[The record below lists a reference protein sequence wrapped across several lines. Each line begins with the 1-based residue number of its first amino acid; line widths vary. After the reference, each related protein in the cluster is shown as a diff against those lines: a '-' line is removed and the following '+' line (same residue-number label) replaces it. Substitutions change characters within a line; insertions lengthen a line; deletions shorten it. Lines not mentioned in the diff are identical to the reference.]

1 MSHPEQDHDPDES
14 WILKQGDDLHDT
26 IADGAASQKQ
36 EAVEDV
42 PPQIGRFHVER
53 LLGRGGFGRV
63 FLARDEQL
71 HRRVALKVPH
81 AMFVSTPDDAAR
93 FLAEARAA
101 ANLDHPNIV
110 PVYGVEQADGCC
122 FIIYKLV
129 SGMTLSARRRA
140 SPLSPVEAALLV
152 ARVADALNYAH
163 EHDVYHLDVKPGN
176 ILLDKNETPYLS
188 DFGLAAREVD
198 LPRLRD
204 RRAGTIPYMAPEQ
217 LQGEGHRVDGRTD
230 VYQLGVVFY
239 ELLAGRPPFQAKS
252 VGELIERIIE
262 SDPRPPRQRRQSAA
276 ESEDLERELERIC
289 LKAMARRMSDRYTT
303 ARDLAQDLRAAIDA
317 LPEQPPV
324 PQSAPIDHAP
334 NAPAAAAA
342 PAPASAAD
350 SSSGQP
356 LSSATSLIQVP
367 MRVIPRGLCAF
378 GADDKDFFP
387 GLVAGPRDRHG
398 VPDSIRFWQRKIES
412 VDPAATFAVGVL
424 YGPSG
429 CGKSSLVRA
438 GLLPRLPAWVRT
450 ICVEASGAETESRLV
465 RKLKV
470 AFPELAE
477 MRGPAELFTEI
488 RRGRGLAIGQKLL
501 VVIDQ
506 FEQWLHARPDQ
517 EESELARAL
526 RQCDAERIQCL
537 LLVREDFGVG
547 MMRFLR
553 NSLDV
558 GLVQGRNFAL
568 VDLFDM
574 PHARKVL
581 AAFGQAFGRLPENL
595 DDLSADQRRF
605 LDEAVGSLAE
615 SGKIIPVRLS
625 LLAEMLKAEPWIP
638 QTLKRL
644 GGFQGMGVRFLEQ
657 AFGAGARNP
666 EHRLYRRAAR
676 AILKS
681 LLPEAG
687 LDIKGQMTSRR
698 ELAVLAGYVES
709 SRRFERLFEILDG
722 ELHLVTPT
730 EFDSPL
736 ESASGTGEPASREA
750 YYQLSHDYLVASL
763 REWLTQEQRQTWR
776 GRAELCLMERT
787 AEWSRTRH
795 HRSLPSLREYVTIL
809 AGVRRRSLSAAQ
821 SEMMRAAARRHLP
834 RWGGVCLIAVLLAGA
849 FNQWISA
856 RQKTVETLVD
866 RLMQSP
872 AVDVPAALE
881 SLGAWRNAARPLLRS
896 RLAASASES
905 REELHASYGLAAV
918 GEAPLERLIAAIA
931 GSPEDE
937 CANLIAALRPAGDAA
952 IERLRRRFDADTDVI
967 VRSRYAIVLMYLGQI
982 EPAREMLEF
991 ARDPAPRTEFYNRFQ
1006 RWHGPTQVFAERL
1019 DELGGDLA
1027 EAALRSGLCL
1037 AVGGLSADEIDSDML
1052 DRLRSTIARFYGE
1065 APDAATHSAAGWAL
1079 AQWGLPLPQILAA
1092 GDPTPERQWIE
1103 TLDDLTML
1111 RIPAGSFFMG
1121 DPNPDGSPQPRTT
1134 LTRPFYMADR
1144 EIPVHSMRLF
1154 LGDSEAR
1161 LLIERYPH
1169 LPRLLQL
1176 DDEAPAGEI
1185 PWDCAVIF
1193 CNWLSLR
1200 DGKQPCYRDA
1210 AALDEPETRGE
1221 LSSGSGEW
1229 LCDFSAN
1236 GYRLPTEAE
1245 WEYACRAGTTTNY
1258 SFGTGERWL
1267 ERYVIHLVNSR
1278 RQASRVVSRLPND
1291 WGLFDMHGNLG
1302 EWCWDWFELPNL
1314 SAARTDPQGPASGT
1328 ERVSRGGHY
1337 FADPID
1343 CRSASRLAFAPLVR
1357 NPLAGFRIVCSAPVD

>member
-1 MSHPEQDHDPDES
+1 MSDPEQDHDSDES
-14 WILKQGDDLHDT
+14 WILKQGDDLYDT
-26 IADGAASQKQ
+26 IADGAGSHKP
-36 EAVEDV
+36 EAAEDV
-42 PPQIGRFHVER
+42 PLKIGRFHVER

-122 FIIYKLV
+122 FIINKLV
-129 SGMTLSARRRA
+129 SGMTLSARRRV
-140 SPLSPVEAALLV
+140 SPLSPVDAALLV
-152 ARVADALNYAH
+152 ARVADALDYAH

-176 ILLDKNETPYLS
+176 ILLDKNETPHLS

-198 LPRLRD
+198 LPRLKD
-204 RRAGTIPYMAPEQ
+204 RRAGTVPYMAPEQ
-217 LQGEGHRVDGRTD
+217 LLNEGHRVDGRTD
-230 VYQLGVVFY
+230 IYQLGVVFY

-276 ESEDLERELERIC
+276 ETENLEREFERIC

-317 LPEQPPV
+317 LPGPP
-324 PQSAPIDHAP
+324 PLPKSAPPGPAP
-334 NAPAAAAA
+334 GAPAVVAA
-342 PAPASAAD
+342 PADMSALD
-350 SSSGQP
+350 SPSGQP
-356 LSSATSLIQVP
+356 SSSASSLTQVSV
-367 MRVIPRGLCAF
+367 RVIPRGLCAF
-378 GADDKDFFP
+378 GADDKDFFL

-398 VPDSIRFWQRKIES
+398 VPDSIRFWQTKIES
-412 VDPAATFAVGVL
+412 SDAAAAFAVGVL

-438 GLLPRLPAWVRT
+438 GLLPRLSERVRT
-450 ICVEASGAETESRLV
+450 ICIEASGAETESRLL
-465 RKLKV
+465 RKLKF
-470 AFPELAE
+470 AFGELDPL
-477 MRGPAELFTEI
+477 RGLAELFTEI
-488 RRGRGLAIGQKLL
+488 RRGRGLAKGQKLL

-568 VDLFDM
+568 VDLFDV

-581 AAFGQAFGRLPENL
+581 AAFGQALGRLPENL

-605 LDEAVGSLAE
+605 LDEAVGSLAD
-615 SGKIIPVRLS
+615 SGKVIPVRLS
-625 LLAEMLKAEPWIP
+625 LLAEMLKDQPWIP

-644 GGFQGMGVRFLEQ
+644 GGFQGMGVLFLEQ

-687 LDIKGQMTSRR
+687 LDIKGRMTSRR
-698 ELAVLAGYVES
+698 ELAVLAGYPES
-709 SRRFERLFEILDG
+709 SRRLGRLFEILDG

-736 ESASGTGEPASREA
+736 ESASGTAEPFPQEP
-750 YYQLSHDYLVASL
+750 YYQLSHDYLVAPL

-776 GRAELCLMERT
+776 GRAELCLAER
-787 AEWSRTRH
+787 AVDWSRTRH
-795 HRSLPSLREYVTIL
+795 HRSLPSLREYLAIV
-809 AGVRRRSLSAAQ
+809 AGVRRRSSAAQ
-821 SEMMRAAARRHLP
+821 SDMMRAATRRHLP
-834 RWGGVCLIAVLLAGA
+834 RWGGVLLVAALLAFA
-849 FNQWISA
+849 LNQWVSA

-866 RLMQSP
+866 RLVQSP
-872 AVDVPAALE
+872 AVDVPAALAN
-881 SLGAWRNAARPLLRS
+881 LGPWRNAARPLLRS
-896 RLAASASES
+896 RLAASASDS
-905 REELHASYGLAAV
+905 REELHASYGLAAL
-918 GEAPLERLIAAIA
+918 GEAPLERLVAAIA
-931 GSPEDE
+931 DAPDDE
-937 CANLIAALRPAGDAA
+937 CANLIAALRPAGALA
-952 IERLRRRFDADTDVI
+952 IERLRRRWDADADVI
-967 VRSRYAIVLMYLGQI
+967 ARSRYAIVLLYLDQI
-982 EPAREMLEF
+982 DPAREMLAF
-991 ARDPAPRTEFYNRFQ
+991 RADPLARTEFYNRFQ
-1006 RWHGPTQVFAERL
+1006 RWHGPPQVIAERL
-1019 DELGGDLA
+1019 DALGGDSA
-1027 EAALRSGLCL
+1027 ETALRSGLCL
-1037 AVGGLSADEIDSDML
+1037 AVGGLLESEVDHAVL
-1052 DRLRSTIARFYGE
+1052 DRLRLTMARFYE
-1065 APDAATHSAAGWAL
+1065 QAPDAATHSAAGWAL
-1079 AQWGLPLPQILAA
+1079 SRWGFPLPQILAA
-1092 GDPTPERQWIE
+1092 GERAPERQWIE
-1103 TLDDLTML
+1103 TPDDLTMV
-1111 RIPAGSFFMG
+1111 RIPAGSFSMG
-1121 DPNPDGSPQPRTT
+1121 DPNPDGSPQPSVT
-1134 LTRPFYMADR
+1134 LSRPFYMADR

-1161 LLIERYPH
+1161 FLIERYPH

-1185 PWDCAVIF
+1185 PWDCALIF

-1210 AALDEPETRGE
+1210 DAVDESETIGK
-1221 LSSGSGEW
+1221 LSSASGQW

-1258 SFGTGERWL
+1258 SFGSGERWL
-1267 ERYVIHLVNSR
+1267 DRYVVHLDNSR
-1278 RQASRVVSRLPND
+1278 RQPSRIVTRFPND

-1302 EWCWDWFELPNL
+1302 EWCWDWFELPNA
-1314 SAARTDPQGPASGT
+1314 SAARADPQGPARGT

-1337 FADPID
+1337 FAAPAD
-1343 CRSASRLAFAPLVR
+1343 CRSASRGSFVPLIRV
-1357 NPLAGFRIVCSAPVD
+1357 PLAGFRIVCSAPAD